1 MSEPLTNSAIPSG
14 SAIST
19 DALESTQTQA
29 PSAAV
34 QQSGT
39 ACGEPVCNTQADLPS
54 QAQTAGEPHPVPF
67 SARDLHFMKLA
78 QAAAEEA
85 RAAGEV
91 PVGAVLVRGDEV
103 IAKGFNHPI
112 GAHDPSAHAEMVA
125 LRAAAQFVENYR
137 LPGCELY
144 VTLEPCLMCAGA
156 IMHARIAR
164 VVFGA
169 RDLKTGACGSVVDAF
184 ANPQLNHHTTVVG
197 GALESECADALRSF
211 FAERRRASREARK
224 AREASA
230 SDDSSEAA
238 GNEPR
243 PVEPL

>member
-1 MSEPLTNSAIPSG
+1 MSVEGGEALNRPVPPIGTVTAEVADTSVTDFGAAAAPEISVAITP
-14 SAIST
+14 
-19 DALESTQTQA
+19 
-29 PSAAV
+29 
-34 QQSGT
+34 
-39 ACGEPVCNTQADLPS
+39 ADLPV
-54 QAQTAGEPHPVPF
+54 PPVV
-67 SARDLHFMKLA
+67 SERDRRFMALA

-103 IAKGFNHPI
+103 IARGFNHPI

-125 LRAAAQFVENYR
+125 LRAAAQAVENYR

-169 RDLKTGACGSVVDAF
+169 RDPKTGACGSVVDAF
-184 ANPQLNHHTTVVG
+184 ANPQLNHHTTVSG
-197 GALESECADALRSF
+197 GVLEAECGAALKAF
-211 FAERRRASREARK
+211 FAERRRASREARAA
-224 AREASA
+224 ARAAEADDDLSSA
-230 SDDSSEAA
+230 
-238 GNEPR
+238 
-243 PVEPL
+243 EPL